1 MIHFN
6 ELRLSKDNKYL
17 ILDAAIDNLDYYEN
31 VVIDSIVIDNQNTYV
46 SNGPSSNPL
55 FRYIMNEDNLNH
67 TYSIPEECSCNPVL
81 ENEDNSYCFT
91 YGLEESKSIRLEIP
105 LSLYGID
112 PYKDMLFVYVI
123 ASGAPAADTPCGLDN
138 SKIMGTVINLKYMYD
153 NMLCYIR
160 QVENE
165 CEIPKNFIDS
175 ILKYKALELS
185 IRTGN
190 YPLAIKYWNK
200 YLANGKPSISTIKTC
215 NYYG

>member
-1 MIHFN
+1 MVHFN
-6 ELRLSKDNKYL
+6 DLRFSKDSKYL
-17 ILDAAIDNLDYYEN
+17 IIDAAIDSQNLYED
-31 VVIDSIVIDNQNTYV
+31 VLLDSIIIDNQDTFV
-46 SNGPSSNPL
+46 SNGPSSNPI
-55 FRYIMNEDNLNH
+55 Y
-67 TYSIPEECSCNPVL
+67 TYKATDLDKVYAIPENCNCSPVRV
-81 ENEDNSYCFT
+81 EDGSYCFVEGT
-91 YGLEESKSIRLEIP
+91 GTMKQVRLEIP

-123 ASGAPAADTPCGLDN
+123 ASGTPSADTPCGLDN
-138 SKIMGTVINLKYMYD
+138 SKIIGTVVNLKYMYD

-160 QVENE
+160 QIENE

-200 YLANGKPSISTIKTC
+200 YLSNSNPNISTIKTC
-215 NYYG
+215 NCYG

>member
-1 MIHFN
+1 MVHFN
-6 ELRLSKDNKYL
+6 DLRFSKDSKYL
-17 ILDAAIDNLDYYEN
+17 IIDAAIDSQNFYED
-31 VVIDSIVIDNQNTYV
+31 VLLDSIIIDNQDTFV
-46 SNGPSSNPL
+46 SNGPSSNPI
-55 FRYIMNEDNLNH
+55 Y
-67 TYSIPEECSCNPVL
+67 TYKATDLDKVYAIPENCNCSPVRV
-81 ENEDNSYCFT
+81 EDGSYCFVEGT
-91 YGLEESKSIRLEIP
+91 GTMKQVRLEIP

-123 ASGAPAADTPCGLDN
+123 ASGTPSADTPCGLDN
-138 SKIMGTVINLKYMYD
+138 SKIMGTVVNLKYIYD

-160 QVENE
+160 QIENE

-200 YLANGKPSISTIKTC
+200 YLSNSNPNISTIKTC

>member
-1 MIHFN
+1 MVHFN
-6 ELRLSKDNKYL
+6 DLRFSKDSKYL
-17 ILDAAIDNLDYYEN
+17 IIDAAIDSQNFYED
-31 VVIDSIVIDNQNTYV
+31 VLLDSIIIDNQDTFV
-46 SNGPSSNPL
+46 SNGPSSNPI
-55 FRYIMNEDNLNH
+55 Y
-67 TYSIPEECSCNPVL
+67 TYKATDLDKVYAIPENCNCSPVRV
-81 ENEDNSYCFT
+81 EDGSYCFVEGT
-91 YGLEESKSIRLEIP
+91 GTMKQVRLEIP

-123 ASGAPAADTPCGLDN
+123 ASGTPSADTPCGLDN
-138 SKIMGTVINLKYMYD
+138 SKIMGTVVNLKYIYD

-160 QVENE
+160 QIENE

-200 YLANGKPSISTIKTC
+200 YLSNSNPNISTIKTC
-215 NYYG
+215 NCYG